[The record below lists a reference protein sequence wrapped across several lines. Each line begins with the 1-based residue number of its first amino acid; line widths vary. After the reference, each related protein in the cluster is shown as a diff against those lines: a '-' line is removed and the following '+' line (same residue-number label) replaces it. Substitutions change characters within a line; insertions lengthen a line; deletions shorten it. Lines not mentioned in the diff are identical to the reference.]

1 MLAFLVGAALG
12 LVFAVFGAGGGIV
25 AVPVLLAVFK
35 LPMASAT
42 AGSLGVVWAA
52 ATTAAASHARAGRVE
67 WRVAI
72 AFAPPSMLGAVLGA
86 RLNALVPERVTV
98 ILFALVLTV
107 ATLSLFRPK
116 PDQPHASPTWAVLL
130 AGLGIGTLT
139 GFLGVGGGFLVVPAL
154 VTLARVPLHRAVAT
168 SAAVISASS
177 LAGAVSALSR
187 DTSLLQLL
195 LPIAGGAVTG
205 ALLGA
210 PLSGKLPER
219 PLRLGFALLAFG
231 IASVMA
237 YRAVTL

>member
-1 MLAFLVGAALG
+1 
-12 LVFAVFGAGGGIV
+12 
-25 AVPVLLAVFK
+25 
-35 LPMASAT
+35 
-42 AGSLGVVWAA
+42 VV
-52 ATTAAASHARAGRVE
+52 
-67 WRVAI
+67 
-72 AFAPPSMLGAVLGA
+72 
-86 RLNALVPERVTV
+86 
-98 ILFALVLTV
+98 
-107 ATLSLFRPK
+107 
-116 PDQPHASPTWAVLL
+116 
-130 AGLGIGTLT
+130 
-139 GFLGVGGGFLVVPAL
+139 
-154 VTLARVPLHRAVAT
+154 
-168 SAAVISASS
+168 VISASS